1 MTPLQEQ
8 LIALGGVFQAAH
20 LVHKLANTG
29 QIHDAALGNML
40 KTLLVRNP
48 PDTLAVYGGDDYA
61 LLDGYRTLQAALL
74 RDAHNLPRESLRY
87 ALAMLSL
94 EQQFARRDDLLEL
107 TARRLEQIE
116 RQLEHVDITS
126 AATISACA
134 ALYQDTISTFNQR
147 IQVHGDMRFLQHELT
162 ASKIRALLF
171 AGIRSARLWRQLG
184 GHRWQLL
191 FKRRAMLNALQHR
204 LAH

>member
-8 LIALGGVFQAAH
+8 LVALGGVFQAAH

-29 QIHDAALGNML
+29 QIHDAALAGML
-40 KTLLVRNP
+40 KTLLVRDP
-48 PDTLAVYGGDDYA
+48 QDTLAVYGGDDYG
-61 LLDGYRTLQAALL
+61 LLDGYRTLQSALL

-87 ALAMLSL
+87 AMSMLSL
-94 EQQFARRDDLLEL
+94 EQQFSRRKDLLEL
-107 TARRLEQIE
+107 TGQRLEQIE
-116 RQLEHVDITS
+116 RKMAHMEITS
-126 AATISACA
+126 ESVINSCA
-134 ALYQDTISTFNQR
+134 ELYQDTISTFSVR
-147 IQVHGDMRFLQHELT
+147 IQVHGDMRFLLNDLT
-162 ASKIRALLF
+162 AAKIRALLF